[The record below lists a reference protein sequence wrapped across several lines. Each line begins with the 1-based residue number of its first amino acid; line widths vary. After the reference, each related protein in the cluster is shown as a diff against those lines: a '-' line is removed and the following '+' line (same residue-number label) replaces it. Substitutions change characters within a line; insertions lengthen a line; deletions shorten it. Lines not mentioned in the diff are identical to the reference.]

1 MAFRVR
7 VYGWEVAMNSEM
19 ERVLYEICLKAAEEL
34 GDDIKQLSWFGK
46 NWTLNSDD
54 KTLEEAA

>member
-1 MAFRVR
+1 MAFGVR
-7 VYGWEVAMNSEM
+7 VVDWEVAMKPEM

-46 NWTLNSDD
+46 NWTLKSADE
-54 KTLEEAA
+54 TLEEAA